1 MLSLYFVCVAA
12 IFAPLTRRDTLHRK
26 SCRGD
31 TAAGGG
37 AHGAEAACVRFLH
50 THRRIAYRLSE
61 NMPAS
66 GSGAPIFANKCCMPG
81 RCMLC
86 KIYICAYENVCMVIA
101 GKRSDLRHFFR
112 FCCVFVKRMIEFV
125 KKLYFFVFLFIKKL
139 TKHKGRGILYL
150 TEIMTAFCVY
160 ADL

>member
-1 MLSLYFVCVAA
+1 MLQNYELSPKRSVFLCAISVFCLRGGNFCSVDEKRYVAPE
-12 IFAPLTRRDTLHRK
+12 IVP
-26 SCRGD
+26 RGY
-31 TAAGGG
+31 GGGRG

-66 GSGAPIFANKCCMPG
+66 GSDAPIFANKCCMPG

-101 GKRSDLRHFFR
+101 GKMPDLRHFFPILL
-112 FCCVFVKRMIEFV
+112 C
-125 KKLYFFVFLFIKKL
+125 LY
-139 TKHKGRGILYL
+139 
-150 TEIMTAFCVY
+150 
-160 ADL
+160 